1 MRGIIEP
8 SVKSIETLALSY
20 FNAYKYCFCA
30 DSTEKW
36 VRMYAS
42 KRWDTLNAIQKD
54 DYNNELTP
62 RLKKVFIE
70 KFTELTL
77 QYIDECK
84 KQKNKKEKAEIK
96 KNGVKRKRD

>member
-62 RLKKVFIE
+62 RLRIKMCSDA
-70 KFTELTL
+70 L
-77 QYIDECK
+77 
-84 KQKNKKEKAEIK
+84 KAP
-96 KNGVKRKRD
+96 GSSLSGSGGHRR